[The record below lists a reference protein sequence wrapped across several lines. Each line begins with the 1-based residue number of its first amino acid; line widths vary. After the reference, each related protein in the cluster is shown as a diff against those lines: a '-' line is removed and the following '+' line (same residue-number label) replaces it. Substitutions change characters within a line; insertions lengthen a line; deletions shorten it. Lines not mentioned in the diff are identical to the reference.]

1 MMLRLLALL
10 SLLASPL
17 RAEMLVA
24 ARMIPAG
31 TLLEPRDVL
40 LREGTAAGAVLAVEE
55 AVGLESR
62 VVLYPGRPIRAAD
75 LGPPALVERNQIVTL
90 VYRRSGLLIATEARA
105 LGRGGVGD
113 MLRVMNLASRSTV
126 TGQVDEAGRVIV
138 GPSARMLHD
147 LEDF

>member
-1 MMLRLLALL
+1 MLRLLALL
-10 SLLASPL
+10 CLLASPL

-31 TLLEPRDVL
+31 SVLEPRDVL
-40 LREGTAAGAVLAVEE
+40 LREGRATGAVEAVED
-55 AVGLESR
+55 AMGLEAR

-75 LGPPALVERNQIVTL
+75 LGPPALIDRNQIVTL
-90 VYRRSGLLIATEARA
+90 VYRQNGLLIATEARA

-113 MLRVMNLASRSTV
+113 MLKVMNLASRSTV
-126 TGQVDEAGRVIV
+126 TGQVDAAGRVIV
-138 GPSARMLHD
+138 GPSARMLQD

>member
-1 MMLRLLALL
+1 MLRILTLLAL
-10 SLLASPL
+10 AATPL

-31 TLLEPRDVL
+31 TVLEAPDVL
-40 LREGTAAGAVLAVEE
+40 LRTGTAPGAIEGPEIAL
-55 AVGLESR
+55 GLETR

-75 LGPPALVERNQIVTL
+75 LGAPALIERNQIVTL
-90 VYRRSGLLIATEARA
+90 VYRQSGLLIATEARA
-105 LGRGGVGD
+105 LGRGAAGD
-113 MLRVMNLASRSTV
+113 MLKVMNLASRSTV

-138 GPSARMLHD
+138 GPSARMLQD